1 MSALSG
7 SEVRALEECE
17 SIIER
22 GLASFIEVGEA
33 LLRVRDQ
40 RLYRSTHK
48 TFQGYCRERW
58 GWSRRYVNYQIQAAV
73 VVRNLGTG
81 VPIPETEKQARALA
95 QLPPEE
101 QRRIAASFAGKL
113 PPARDLEQ
121 MIQKEARKRGVE
133 FPKEPELPEEPEESE
148 EKRQRRGQFDE
159 EVARNEAYFAK
170 VVAFIRAIEA
180 ISSPR
185 ISLKKLGKEIRKM
198 DTPDKDWCGRTII
211 AKRNL
216 EQLIKEMES

>member
-1 MSALSG
+1 MTALSR

-17 SIIER
+17 SIIAR

-33 LLRVRDQ
+33 LLQVREE

-48 TFQGYCRERW
+48 TFEEYCRERW

-101 QRRIAASFAGKL
+101 QRRIAGSFAGKL

-121 MIQKEARKRGVE
+121 MIHNEARKCGVE
-133 FPKEPELPEEPEESE
+133 LPKEPELPEEPEESE
-148 EKRQRRGQFDE
+148 GKRQRRKQFE
-159 EVARNEAYFAK
+159 EEAPRNEAYFAK
-170 VVAFIRAIEA
+170 VVGFIRAIEA
-180 ISSPR
+180 ISSPQ
-185 ISLKKLGKEIRKM
+185 ISLKELGKEIRKM
-198 DTPDKDWCGRTII
+198 DTPDKDWRGRTVI
-211 AKRNL
+211 AKKTL
-216 EQLIKEMES
+216 EQLINEMES